1 MIEVIKAFYNTYSKD
16 LLYVEEENTGAA
28 RDVSK
33 TITDCLVA

>member
-1 MIEVIKAFYNTYSKD
+1 MSEVIKAFYNTYFQD
-16 LLYVEEENTGAA
+16 LLYADEENTGAA